1 MKNLN
6 NFITKKNKE
15 INLFTPGPGSLLA
28 ENIYGI
34 SPCFGRND
42 KNYKKIE
49 KFVLNKITKMGG
61 QKKTAAIQG
70 SGSLGIEI
78 MCLNFLK
85 GNITIIKTGYYSDR
99 LIFICKQLK
108 KIGRIK
114 KLETVNWKNLDL
126 INKRT
131 NWILYCP
138 TETSLGLHIPIK
150 EIWKIARKVKS
161 KLMLDA
167 TASFGL
173 EKDHHYA
180 DVLSCSSCKGLFGLT
195 GATFISYKIK
205 PNYYKNSFYLNLFN
219 HENKKMTGPYHTI
232 GSLYYVL
239 KNYNKIKYSVIK
251 NKKIFLKKMKKYL
264 VFPNNNQPLLCT
276 RVKKELKRK
285 NNKVI
290 LYKSRLKITGSVVNH
305 LGELHLKKS
314 AKGKILDLI
323 Y

>member
-1 MKNLN
+1 M
-6 NFITKKNKE
+6 
-15 INLFTPGPGSLLA
+15 
-28 ENIYGI
+28 
-34 SPCFGRND
+34 
-42 KNYKKIE
+42 
-49 KFVLNKITKMGG
+49 
-61 QKKTAAIQG
+61 
-70 SGSLGIEI
+70 
-78 MCLNFLK
+78 
-85 GNITIIKTGYYSDR
+85 
-99 LIFICKQLK
+99 
-108 KIGRIK
+108 
-114 KLETVNWKNLDL
+114 
-126 INKRT
+126 
-131 NWILYCP
+131 YCP

-150 EIWKIARKVKS
+150 EIWKVARKVKS

-276 RVKKELKRK
+276 RVKKELKR
-285 NNKVI
+285 V
-290 LYKSRLKITGSVVNH
+290 
-305 LGELHLKKS
+305 
-314 AKGKILDLI
+314 
-323 Y
+323 